1 MRKRSFRWLAKQKTI
16 TADEGI
22 RSQTTMENW
31 LFKTSFKTDGTVTAG
46 NASTINDGAAL
57 VLLASKPTVK
67 QMIFRI

>member
-1 MRKRSFRWLAKQKTI
+1 MEKLASLKPV
-16 TADEGI
+16 
-22 RSQTTMENW
+22 
-31 LFKTSFKTDGTVTAG
+31 FKTDGTVTAG

>member
-1 MRKRSFRWLAKQKTI
+1 MKDPQSDHNGKT
-16 TADEGI
+16 GF
-22 RSQTTMENW
+22 
-31 LFKTSFKTDGTVTAG
+31 FKTSFKTDGTVTAG